1 MEITN
6 EIGAYDA
13 KTHLPDLL
21 RKVQRGMRFT
31 ITHRGHPVAELVPV
45 GEPSRQASGSAAL
58 RMREFMQDHPPIRG
72 VDVKALQEE
81 GRD

>member
-1 MEITN
+1 MDATV
-6 EIGAYDA
+6 GAYDA

-21 RKVQRGMRFT
+21 RKVQAGMRFT
-31 ITHRGHPVAELVPV
+31 ITHRGHPVAELVPI
-45 GEPSRQASGSAAL
+45 GASARQDAESAAM
-58 RMREFMQDHPPIRG
+58 RMGQFMRDQPPIRC